1 MAKHG
6 VKLITLRDC
15 FEFLHWLH
23 DDSRMQHRVATE
35 LVRRYG
41 NSYNRILFT
50 GKLPADVSEF
60 LERASTFYK
69 KLVATPIEKSYVNPR
84 ANDVTDALLECMP
97 KFLAALYFLLY
108 NVDRWFEAVGG
119 GKWRYNYPGWET
131 TWVRYLWDRE
141 WGGELQNYLRAS
153 GSYQFDVIPGGFGP
167 GEVTYGYDY
176 GSRYGYWYGESMVD
190 DLQKI
195 LYKHNDKYN
204 YFRDVFFTT
213 VISKSGLQK
222 SNTANVLALV
232 KVFCEIVISV
242 KSPDGVL
249 KTAVQKKN
257 TCIDWEELK
266 QHCKTL
272 EQQLGKLFNIEGFS
286 FTGQARRVDELN
298 TDTFAGETAE
308 WFRNNLHEVQH
319 NVKQIDTKFP
329 VDNTRHLNYLQQ
341 FATKNIFPYGFIFGK
356 DRYGTLGD
364 AWKTLS
370 DHWPGVIDML
380 GKNGGG
386 LAELKRILDGGRCRP
401 PAPPPKPRPRPAP
414 APRPPRPARPA
425 PTQGASRTSAG
436 MTTGA
441 RHLGGSLSRGSQGSG
456 ARGVG
461 GHNRR
466 SMIQVR
472 GGGQNSGKAR
482 GPQEME
488 DTTQGLE
495 VLQEPGAHR
504 EAVFQGIRDLLSP
517 NPYNLKMIPSVIPNN
532 LHLLPPVLLETLPS
546 LFSQGARVQFQQTVL
561 LQTPSVSGSNTGS
574 DGVQGTGQH
583 GGGGAGPPGGG
594 HSVGQTQTPSNN
606 VKKCDGVSMSMNGKS
621 VCYRQPTIPKP
632 TRPSTLYLPSDVE
645 EKIKKADVA
654 YRKKEEEDRRQA
666 EEAWERR
673 RQQMYDQYDSEMRQM
688 QQAQL
693 LSVEGFN
700 VSDAMDGNALPD
712 VSALVAQ
719 KQKEAE
725 ERSIR
730 RNIQFL
736 QTIQDDINNNPNS
749 NDADSVF
756 MSGTPISEPAALVGR
771 PVKQTPNH
779 GQAETDAHKQLQP
792 NSSIVVGDKVLPTRK
807 RAKPLLPV
815 PPVGVPMGHA
825 IEPPKLPRAPKTLSA
840 PKDML
845 DVTGQP
851 ITHTALEDPLPPPPA
866 LKPPEPVEQ
875 YPPKP
880 VKVDTEDMTKYLGV
894 SEVIL
899 TKSTGSDIAV
909 PPPHKVDTHPP
920 PSLIDAWTIPNP
932 KRNRPTPPT
941 ADVKIPSIE
950 ISPDSRIMTESMLD
964 VMGSPTTATNTAHP
978 LPPLSALNLP
988 WQRDDTVSKLPLAV
1002 TLKDHDIADLT
1013 HVASEVIKIPIA
1025 QLTGDSNLAVSVKQ
1039 ELTGQPVADTML
1051 LNPAH
1056 PPIELEIEKRHKTE
1070 IAFDAQIEAPPTA
1083 TQGFTKPPS
1092 RTTVPPMEWIEPAIS
1107 MMSLPGK
1114 AADAFTVSVD
1124 EHDNVINPGAAEFLK
1139 KFDLNTTPDVYQ
1151 CQNPWEMLHW
1161 MVGLNQYGYV
1171 AIIKKHIEDLLRELN
1186 EDASQLSDAL
1196 EVTGDPTQL
1205 TASHISNTLTQA
1217 CLYSASVLHRIR
1229 YKDISTAVSTLDFS
1243 SEYSKLYYSIDPA
1256 CLLCQLRAYAYAYAC
1271 YHQLTFLKSQCSR
1284 KASDGGWQH
1293 CQYGVNVSSPK
1304 SPLQAFLTDAPDS
1317 KFDTHPFDPCN
1328 ICLKSHVSTGL
1339 RLSKPHDDCP
1349 DWDILGDADL
1359 NAVKGVRGSATP
1371 NSIHRDNDHPN
1382 TLSTLLGCGIDDSK
1396 CSQLMKPITYRA
1408 YAVYS
1413 PSFAHHYLSWAVY
1426 LADRLWDSLLKLHYD
1441 LENLQCHDS
1450 KSKPLHQCTKA
1461 LPLLY
1466 SHGITPPDG
1475 TVQSSLTCSAAVT
1488 KLGDVVAGK
1497 PIASLMTA
1505 MDTFLYGIR
1514 APFLY
1519 TITALW
1525 LIATLYILH
1534 SLLYRMDVLRIRS
1547 HLLTTRASH
1556 LIDVK
1561 ALLSTSRR
1569 MLSLYKD
1576 VDYFDDDFHS

>member
-1 MAKHG
+1 MEKHG
-6 VKLITLRDC
+6 VRLSTLRDC
-15 FEFLHWLH
+15 FEFLQWLH
-23 DDSRMQHRVATE
+23 SGGGKKMQDKVARE
-35 LVRRYG
+35 LVTRYG

-50 GKLPADVSEF
+50 GQLPHAVSEF
-60 LERASTFYK
+60 LWNVSTFYTRLCK
-69 KLVATPIEKSYVNPR
+69 VPAAGQYGTINAEQIVH
-84 ANDVTDALLECMP
+84 ALLECMP

-232 KVFCEIVISV
+232 KTFCQIVIAE
-242 KSPDGVL
+242 KNPDGGSL
-249 KTAVQKKN
+249 KAALEKELKSSKK
-257 TCIDWEELK
+257 CIDWEELK

-482 GPQEME
+482 G
-488 DTTQGLE
+488 TTRNGRHHSG
-495 VLQEPGAHR
+495 PRGA
-504 EAVFQGIRDLLSP
+504 S
-517 NPYNLKMIPSVIPNN
+517 
-532 LHLLPPVLLETLPS
+532 
-546 LFSQGARVQFQQTVL
+546 GARGAQRSSVPGHTGSTKPQPLQSQNDSQRHSQQPPLVASSAPGDPAIPIQPGGPGPISTDSVTPGTRTTSSPQDVL
-561 LQTPSVSGSNTGS
+561 TQTPSVSGSNTGS

-654 YRKKEEEDRRQA
+654 YRKKEEEEQRKMK
-666 EEAWERR
+666 EERDRR
-673 RQQMYDQYDSEMRQM
+673 RQQMYDQYESELRQI

-815 PPVGVPMGHA
+815 PPVGVPMGHP
-825 IEPPKLPRAPKTLSA
+825 IEPTKPAQPLPKPQPKKIRPTFHDTPKNIVLPKYKHPLKSHPVTTRSIPTAHIDDNYLS
-840 PKDML
+840 KML
-845 DVTGQP
+845 EVAGDEVTSSP
-851 ITHTALEDPLPPPPA
+851 ISIPAAEVPEDPRLKRFPTVPLEGEPIADRNAQSVSMPPVELEPAPPPLPIELDIKKTYYPELLYQNDERRSVPLPSVALPPAMP
-866 LKPPEPVEQ
+866 
-875 YPPKP
+875 
-880 VKVDTEDMTKYLGV
+880 DDMYLGV
-894 SEVIL
+894 PPDGPHLPTIQ
-899 TKSTGSDIAV
+899 DIAV
-909 PPPHKVDTHPP
+909 FADPYQCRNPWYVSDSSSTTVTPP
-920 PSLIDAWTIPNP
+920 PSPPPNSDHLP
-932 KRNRPTPPT
+932 VP
-941 ADVKIPSIE
+941 
-950 ISPDSRIMTESMLD
+950 
-964 VMGSPTTATNTAHP
+964 NTV
-978 LPPLSALNLP
+978 
-988 WQRDDTVSKLPLAV
+988 R
-1002 TLKDHDIADLT
+1002 
-1013 HVASEVIKIPIA
+1013 
-1025 QLTGDSNLAVSVKQ
+1025 
-1039 ELTGQPVADTML
+1039 
-1051 LNPAH
+1051 
-1056 PPIELEIEKRHKTE
+1056 
-1070 IAFDAQIEAPPTA
+1070 
-1083 TQGFTKPPS
+1083 
-1092 RTTVPPMEWIEPAIS
+1092 
-1107 MMSLPGK
+1107 
-1114 AADAFTVSVD
+1114 
-1124 EHDNVINPGAAEFLK
+1124 
-1139 KFDLNTTPDVYQ
+1139 
-1151 CQNPWEMLHW
+1151 EMLHW

-1243 SEYSKLYYSIDPA
+1243 SEYSKLYYASDPA
-1256 CLLCQLRAYAYAYAC
+1256 CLLCQLRDYVYAC
-1271 YHQLTFLKSQCSR
+1271 YHQLAFLRSQCSR
-1284 KASDGGWQH
+1284 GESDGGWQDYKRTPRTAGELASFFH
-1293 CQYGVNVSSPK
+1293 NFGNELHDVSLK
-1304 SPLQAFLTDAPDS
+1304 LSPLGSA
-1317 KFDTHPFDPCN
+1317 
-1328 ICLKSHVSTGL
+1328 
-1339 RLSKPHDDCP
+1339 LSEPHRHCP
-1349 DWDILGDADL
+1349 DWDHLAADDL
-1359 NAVKGVRGSATP
+1359 NAIQYIRGPAPPTS
-1371 NSIHRDNDHPN
+1371 NHDKDHPK
-1382 TLSTLLGCGIDDSK
+1382 TLSAIIGCGIDNVD
-1396 CSQLMKPITYRA
+1396 CPQLMKTITYRA
-1408 YAVYS
+1408 YALYS
-1413 PSFAHHYLSWAVY
+1413 PTFAHTYLSWTVY
-1426 LADRLWDSLLKLHYD
+1426 LPDRLWESLTKLHCD
-1441 LENLQCHDS
+1441 LEELQCHAA
-1450 KSKPLHQCTKA
+1450 KPKPLHQCDKA

-1466 SHGITPPDG
+1466 THGLTPPDG
-1475 TVQSSLTCSAAVT
+1475 TLQPSLTCSQFIA
-1488 KLGDVVAGK
+1488 KLEAVVAGQ

-1505 MDTFLYGIR
+1505 MDLFLYGIR
-1514 APFLY
+1514 EPFLF
-1519 TITALW
+1519 TIVALW
-1525 LIATLYILH
+1525 LTATLYILH
-1534 SLLYRMDVLRIRS
+1534 SLLYRIDVLRIRS

-1561 ALLSTSRR
+1561 ALLAGSRR

-1576 VDYFDDDFHS
+1576 VDYFDDDFHSS

>member
-1 MAKHG
+1 
-6 VKLITLRDC
+6 
-15 FEFLHWLH
+15 
-23 DDSRMQHRVATE
+23 
-35 LVRRYG
+35 
-41 NSYNRILFT
+41 
-50 GKLPADVSEF
+50 
-60 LERASTFYK
+60 
-69 KLVATPIEKSYVNPR
+69 
-84 ANDVTDALLECMP
+84 MP

-232 KVFCEIVISV
+232 KTFCQIVIAE
-242 KSPDGVL
+242 KNPDGGSL
-249 KTAVQKKN
+249 KAALEKELKSSKK
-257 TCIDWEELK
+257 CIDWEELK

-286 FTGQARRVDELN
+286 FTGQARRVKELN
-298 TDTFAGETAE
+298 TEKFAEETAK
-308 WFRNNLHEVQH
+308 WFRQHLHEVQQ
-319 NVKQIDTKFP
+319 NVKQINTNFP
-329 VDNTRHLNYLQQ
+329 VDDTLYLTALRP

-356 DRYGTLGD
+356 GRYGTLGD
-364 AWKTLS
+364 AWKKLS
-370 DHWPGVIDML
+370 DHWDSVIGML
-380 GKNGGG
+380 GKNGDG
-386 LAELKRILDGGRCRP
+386 LDMLKTLLDGEECRT

-425 PTQGASRTSAG
+425 PPGASRTSAG

-441 RHLGGSLSRGSQGSG
+441 RHLGGSLSRGSHGSG
-456 ARGVG
+456 ARGGNTRGRGNNNRG
-461 GHNRR
+461 GGSGAH
-466 SMIQVR
+466 SR

-482 GPQEME
+482 G
-488 DTTQGLE
+488 TTRNGRHHSG
-495 VLQEPGAHR
+495 PRGA
-504 EAVFQGIRDLLSP
+504 S
-517 NPYNLKMIPSVIPNN
+517 
-532 LHLLPPVLLETLPS
+532 
-546 LFSQGARVQFQQTVL
+546 GARGAQRSSVPGHTVSTQSQHAQSQNDSQRHSQQPPLVASSAPGDPAIPIQPGGPGPISTDSVTPGTRTTSSPQDVL
-561 LQTPSVSGSNTGS
+561 TQTPSVSGSNTGS

-875 YPPKP
+875 YP
-880 VKVDTEDMTKYLGV
+880 L
-894 SEVIL
+894 
-899 TKSTGSDIAV
+899 
-909 PPPHKVDTHPP
+909 
-920 PSLIDAWTIPNP
+920 SL
-932 KRNRPTPPT
+932 
-941 ADVKIPSIE
+941 
-950 ISPDSRIMTESMLD
+950 
-964 VMGSPTTATNTAHP
+964 
-978 LPPLSALNLP
+978 
-988 WQRDDTVSKLPLAV
+988 SKL
-1002 TLKDHDIADLT
+1002 T
-1013 HVASEVIKIPIA
+1013 
-1025 QLTGDSNLAVSVKQ
+1025 
-1039 ELTGQPVADTML
+1039 
-1051 LNPAH
+1051 
-1056 PPIELEIEKRHKTE
+1056 RKT
-1070 IAFDAQIEAPPTA
+1070 
-1083 TQGFTKPPS
+1083 
-1092 RTTVPPMEWIEPAIS
+1092 
-1107 MMSLPGK
+1107 
-1114 AADAFTVSVD
+1114 
-1124 EHDNVINPGAAEFLK
+1124 
-1139 KFDLNTTPDVYQ
+1139 
-1151 CQNPWEMLHW
+1151 
-1161 MVGLNQYGYV
+1161 
-1171 AIIKKHIEDLLRELN
+1171 
-1186 EDASQLSDAL
+1186 
-1196 EVTGDPTQL
+1196 
-1205 TASHISNTLTQA
+1205 
-1217 CLYSASVLHRIR
+1217 
-1229 YKDISTAVSTLDFS
+1229 
-1243 SEYSKLYYSIDPA
+1243 
-1256 CLLCQLRAYAYAYAC
+1256 
-1271 YHQLTFLKSQCSR
+1271 
-1284 KASDGGWQH
+1284 
-1293 CQYGVNVSSPK
+1293 
-1304 SPLQAFLTDAPDS
+1304 
-1317 KFDTHPFDPCN
+1317 
-1328 ICLKSHVSTGL
+1328 
-1339 RLSKPHDDCP
+1339 
-1349 DWDILGDADL
+1349 
-1359 NAVKGVRGSATP
+1359 
-1371 NSIHRDNDHPN
+1371 
-1382 TLSTLLGCGIDDSK
+1382 
-1396 CSQLMKPITYRA
+1396 
-1408 YAVYS
+1408 
-1413 PSFAHHYLSWAVY
+1413 
-1426 LADRLWDSLLKLHYD
+1426 
-1441 LENLQCHDS
+1441 
-1450 KSKPLHQCTKA
+1450 
-1461 LPLLY
+1461 
-1466 SHGITPPDG
+1466 
-1475 TVQSSLTCSAAVT
+1475 
-1488 KLGDVVAGK
+1488 
-1497 PIASLMTA
+1497 
-1505 MDTFLYGIR
+1505 
-1514 APFLY
+1514 
-1519 TITALW
+1519 
-1525 LIATLYILH
+1525 
-1534 SLLYRMDVLRIRS
+1534 
-1547 HLLTTRASH
+1547 
-1556 LIDVK
+1556 
-1561 ALLSTSRR
+1561 
-1569 MLSLYKD
+1569 
-1576 VDYFDDDFHS
+1576 